1 MREVARWDA
10 KMASVTGKAT
20 SISVEP
26 RIWDYFCTI
35 APERGVTVGQ
45 LLAWSPLGA
54 ASAARAIFH
63 RQSALSS
70 GAGSEQSGKTHQQRS
85 APRSRPFLT
94 LRQPGAF
101 GNPRLYCLP
110 RWCAPGT

>member
-1 MREVARWDA
+1 MAEFYNSEVMREVARWDA

-35 APERGVTVGQ
+35 AAERGVTVGQ

-54 ASAARAIFH
+54 ASAARAIFR

-70 GAGSEQSGKTHQQRS
+70 GARVLSRAGKRISS
-85 APRSRPFLT
+85 ALRPAQGLS
-94 LRQPGAF
+94 
-101 GNPRLYCLP
+101 
-110 RWCAPGT
+110 

>member
-1 MREVARWDA
+1 MAEFYDSEVMREVARWDA

-45 LLAWSPLGA
+45 LLSYVEA
-54 ASAARAIFH
+54 A
-63 RQSALSS
+63 
-70 GAGSEQSGKTHQQRS
+70 
-85 APRSRPFLT
+85 
-94 LRQPGAF
+94 GAF
-101 GNPRLYCLP
+101 MSGLPLRCARPRARGVEMAAGALFLA
-110 RWCAPGT
+110 RRHSRTTSLQASFMKLLVVQR